1 MNPAYPGGGQQPIN
15 DVRSRHYLCAVDA
28 GRHKLASV
36 LLDLLMLGI
45 LAVLTIVSVAYV
57 IGLRKLP

>member
-1 MNPAYPGGGQQPIN
+1 M
-15 DVRSRHYLCAVDA
+15 D
-28 GRHKLASV
+28 V

-57 IGLRKLP
+57 IGLWRLP